1 MTETDFFEGGAKS
14 LSFGKVNSPEAAA
27 AFGRWRGGPIEHIGE
42 ARQQTNW
49 ESGELEFWNKS
60 GDPIMQ
66 LPITMNTAAGQY
78 PEPPIDGDDD
88 LVRTYYCTKGKQ
100 EFRALRDALSKA
112 GVKAP
117 AVGGVLYVRWFQGV
131 GIVSDG
137 RKFEFV
143 YYPPQGGADQFL
155 NGGQQPPAQQSPMPP
170 QVPQGAP
177 QQAPPQHHGGY
188 ATQTQMPPQQQAPG
202 PYPQQPSGA
211 YGASASV
218 AGHPG
223 PDSYPAAQFD
233 PTTGQPV
240 HHQGPQPP
248 AAAPEQ
254 PQFDPAT
261 GAPLNDAA
269 RAVLAQH
276 QQPAQQSPMPPQHPT
291 GVGTGGAP
299 APQQAAPTNPYAQ

>member
-14 LSFGKVNSPEAAA
+14 MSFGKVNSPEAQA

-49 ESGELEFWNKS
+49 ETGELEFWNKS

-100 EFRALRDALSKA
+100 EFRALRDALAKA

-117 AVGGVLYVRWFQGV
+117 VVGGVLYVRWFQGI
-131 GIVSDG
+131 GIVNDG

-143 YYPPQGGADQFL
+143 YYPPQAGADQFL
-155 NGGQQPPAQQSPMPP
+155 NGGQQPPAAPPQQSPMPP
-170 QVPQGAP
+170 QVPQQAPQAAPPNAYQQP
-177 QQAPPQHHGGY
+177 QQAPLQNFNTG
-188 ATQTQMPPQQQAPG
+188 AN
-202 PYPQQPSGA
+202 QQPA
-211 YGASASV
+211 
-218 AGHPG
+218 
-223 PDSYPAAQFD
+223 FD
-233 PTTGQPV
+233 PTTGQPI

-254 PQFDPAT
+254 PAFDPAT

-276 QQPAQQSPMPPQHPT
+276 AAPAQSAPQAPPQQPPA
-291 GVGTGGAP
+291 GP
-299 APQQAAPTNPYAQ
+299 APQQSAPTNPYAQ

>member
-14 LSFGKVNSPEAAA
+14 MSFGKVNSPEAAA

-78 PEPPIDGDDD
+78 PEPPTDGDDD

-117 AVGGVLYVRWFQGV
+117 VVGGVLYVRWFQGV
-131 GIVSDG
+131 GIVNDG

-155 NGGQQPPAQQSPMPP
+155 NGGQQPPAAPASQSPMPP

-188 ATQTQMPPQQQAPG
+188 ATQTQMPPQQQPA
-202 PYPQQPSGA
+202 
-211 YGASASV
+211 
-218 AGHPG
+218 
-223 PDSYPAAQFD
+223 PAAQFD

-276 QQPAQQSPMPPQHPT
+276 AAPAQQAPPQHQVPYAAPGAAGPQQPAPQAPPQQS
-291 GVGTGGAP
+291 
-299 APQQAAPTNPYAQ
+299 APTNPYAQ

>member
-14 LSFGKVNSPEAAA
+14 MSFGKVNSPEAQA

-49 ESGELEFWNKS
+49 ETGELEFWNKS

-100 EFRALRDALSKA
+100 EFRALRDALAKA

-117 AVGGVLYVRWFQGV
+117 VVGGVLYVRWFQGI
-131 GIVSDG
+131 GIVNDG

-143 YYPPQGGADQFL
+143 YYPPQAGADQFL

-170 QVPQGAP
+170 QVPQGQP

-188 ATQTQMPPQQQAPG
+188 ATQTQVPQQQPG
-202 PYPQQPSGA
+202 
-211 YGASASV
+211 
-218 AGHPG
+218 
-223 PDSYPAAQFD
+223 PAAQFD
-233 PTTGQPV
+233 PTTGQPL
-240 HHQGPQPP
+240 HHPQPP

-254 PQFDPAT
+254 PAFDPAT

-276 QQPAQQSPMPPQHPT
+276 AAPAQQPQSAPQAPPQ
-291 GVGTGGAP
+291 
-299 APQQAAPTNPYAQ
+299 QQAPTNPYAQ